1 MRPVVARMH
10 EEQVETSSDLVRR
23 LLAAQF
29 PHLSGLPVRPVAEQ
43 GTDHALYRLGNGLV
57 VRLPIIDWAVE
68 QAERDHR
75 WLPVLAPHLPLA
87 VPVPVVVGTPGEGYP
102 WPWSVVPWLPGRSA
116 DRDHLDP
123 QQAATDL
130 ARFIRALHGVD
141 PTSGPVKSGR
151 QRGAPLDNLD
161 ADVRGQLKELG
172 DEIDTA
178 AVTRVWDAAV
188 TAPVWDGPPVWMH
201 GDISPGNLIVRAGR
215 LAAVIDFSG
224 LGIGDPAP
232 DLIPAWN
239 FFHDRSRAVFREHV
253 GYDDA
258 TWARA
263 KGWVL
268 APALTGVRYYL
279 GSRPDLVAF
288 ARRQINAVLSDR

>member
-1 MRPVVARMH
+1 MH
-10 EEQVETSSDLVRR
+10 QEQVETTSDLVRR
-23 LLAAQF
+23 LLVAQF
-29 PHLSGLPVRPVAEQ
+29 PHLCGLPVRPVAEQ
-43 GTDHALYRLGNGLV
+43 GTDHALYRLGDGLV

-68 QAERDHR
+68 QAERDSR
-75 WLPVLAPHLPLA
+75 WLPVLAPHLP
-87 VPVPVVVGTPGEGYP
+87 VPVPVPVAVGQPGQGYP

-123 QQAATDL
+123 EHAATDL
-130 ARFIRALHGVD
+130 ARFIRALHAVD
-141 PTSGPVKSGR
+141 PAGGPVKCGR
-151 QRGAPLDNLD
+151 QRGAPLHNLD
-161 ADVRGQLKELG
+161 AAVRAQIGELG

-178 AVTRVWDAAV
+178 AVTRTWGAAV
-188 TAPVWDGPPVWMH
+188 AAPVWDGPPVWIH
-201 GDISPGNLIVRAGR
+201 GDIAPGNLIVRAGR
-215 LAAVIDFSG
+215 LSAVIDFSG

-232 DLIPAWN
+232 DLMPAWN
-239 FFHDRSRAVFREHV
+239 FFDDRSRAAFREHV

-268 APALTGVRYYL
+268 APALTGLRYYL

-288 ARRQINAVLSDR
+288 ARRQINAVLADR